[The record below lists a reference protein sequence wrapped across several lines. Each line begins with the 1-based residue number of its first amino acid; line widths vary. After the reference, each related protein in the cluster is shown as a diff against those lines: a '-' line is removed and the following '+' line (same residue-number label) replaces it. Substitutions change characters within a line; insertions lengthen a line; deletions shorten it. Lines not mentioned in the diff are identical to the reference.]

1 MSMGIPKDL
10 LELTISSF
18 SSGREL
24 WSPWV
29 FLDHSLPNRLHGNT
43 LPISAYNRKIRRL
56 CDLNDLSCRPARIF
70 DSTSTTS
77 HLE

>member
-10 LELTISSF
+10 LELTILSF

-29 FLDHSLPNRLHGNT
+29 FLDHSLPNTVDYLVILFRLAHIT
-43 LPISAYNRKIRRL
+43 ARSAAYVI
-56 CDLNDLSCRPARIF
+56 
-70 DSTSTTS
+70 
-77 HLE
+77 